1 MKRRRFLLGAAGAA
15 AATLSAA
22 AQPALRASNRKG
34 LDFIQVDVFAQT
46 PLSGNP
52 LVVFPDARGMS
63 DAQML
68 SITRELNHSETTF
81 LLPARAGG
89 DAKVRIFGNEGE
101 IPFSGHP
108 TLGTA
113 FVMALTRPGKTAMIL
128 EEGVGP
134 ISVTLERRADGVF
147 IEMTQTEPVFGPK
160 ADPKMVADAF
170 GFPAD
175 EIDGR
180 YPVQSVSTGAVRLII
195 PLKSASTLAKLTLGH
210 QLPPEQRA
218 IFSNSNYFVVTGE
231 AEIEARFLG
240 FSSEDPATGS
250 AGGCAAAY
258 LVQYAIRKPEEHIA
272 IHQGRFVN
280 RPSIVYVRAGSA
292 IGKPTNV
299 RVGGYVVEV
308 ARGTFTV

>member
-1 MKRRRFLLGAAGAA
+1 MKRRDFLASAIVGAA
-15 AATLSAA
+15 ASAHPAT
-22 AQPALRASNRKG
+22 AQPATRKG
-34 LDFIQVDVFAQT
+34 FDFVQVDVFTQT
-46 PLSGNP
+46 PLGGNP
-52 LVVFPDARGMS
+52 LATFPDARGMS

-81 LLPARAGG
+81 LLPAQKGG
-89 DAKVRIFGNEGE
+89 DAKVRIFGSEGE

-113 FVMALTRPGKTAMIL
+113 FVMALTRPGKTAMTL

-134 ISVTLERRADGVF
+134 ISVTLERRADGMF

-170 GFPAD
+170 GFPAE
-175 EIDGR
+175 EIDSR

-195 PLKSASTLAKLTLGH
+195 PLKSTSTLAKLTLGH

-258 LVQYAIRKPEEHIA
+258 LVEYAIRKPEERIA
-272 IHQGRFVN
+272 VHQGRFVN
-280 RPSIVYVRAGSA
+280 RPSIVYVRTGGA
-292 IGKPTNV
+292 IGKPTNI

-308 ARGTFTV
+308 MRGKFII

>member
-1 MKRRRFLLGAAGAA
+1 MKRRHFLLGAAGAA
-15 AATLSAA
+15 AASFSAT
-22 AQPALRASNRKG
+22 AQPARPASDRKG
-34 LDFIQVDVFAQT
+34 FDFIQVDVFAQT

-52 LVVFPDARGMS
+52 LAAFPDARGMS

-81 LLPARAGG
+81 ILPAQKGG
-89 DAKVRIFGNEGE
+89 DARVRIFGGEGE

-113 FVMALTRPGKTAMIL
+113 FVMAMTRPGKTALVL

-134 ISVTLERRADGVF
+134 ISVTLERRPDGAFV
-147 IEMTQTEPVFGPK
+147 EMTQTEPVFGPK
-160 ADPKMVADAF
+160 ADPKMVAEAL
-170 GFPAD
+170 GFSAD
-175 EIDGR
+175 EIDSR

-195 PLKSASTLAKLTLGH
+195 PLKSVSTLAKLTLGH
-210 QLPPEQRA
+210 QLPPDQRA

-258 LVQYAIRKPEEHIA
+258 LIQYGIKKPEEHIA

-280 RPSIVYVRAGSA
+280 RPSIVYVRAGMKDA
-292 IGKPTNV
+292 KATNV

-308 ARGTFTV
+308 MRGKVTV